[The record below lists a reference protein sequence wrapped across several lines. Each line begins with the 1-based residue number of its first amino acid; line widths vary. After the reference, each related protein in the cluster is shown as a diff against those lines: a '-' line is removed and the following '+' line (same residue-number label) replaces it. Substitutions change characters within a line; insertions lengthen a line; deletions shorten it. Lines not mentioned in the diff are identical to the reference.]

1 VSAAPMAFVSRL
13 LVLYL
18 VMMILFLQMSV
29 EPAEI
34 GASTAVGVPR
44 NRMKNPPRNID
55 CKLACGGRCKEA
67 SSHDRCLRACG
78 TCCAKCNCVPPG
90 TQGNKNLCPCYANM
104 KTHGNKL
111 KCP

>member
-1 VSAAPMAFVSRL
+1 MASVSRL
-13 LVLYL
+13 FVLYL
-18 VMMILFLQMSV
+18 VMMVLVLQMYV

-34 GASTAVGVPR
+34 GASTAVGLSR
-44 NRMKNPPRNID
+44 NRMNRNLLQNID
-55 CKLACGGRCKEA
+55 CKVACGGRCKEA
-67 SSHDRCLRACG
+67 SLHDRCLRACG

-90 TQGNKNLCPCYANM
+90 TYGNKNLCPCYADM